1 MRAAAKFGSILVQ
14 RYASSRFYDTTNRC
28 YVWVE
33 LLRKWARK
41 GVRVS
46 IIDAQNGEDI
56 TRIALA

>member
-14 RYASSRFYDTTNRC
+14 RYASSGFYDTTNRS

-41 GVRVS
+41 GSIS
-46 IIDAQNGEDI
+46 IIDAQNGG
-56 TRIALA
+56 T